1 MNPYVILT
9 DGCADL
15 PKDLAN
21 NMGIGVLPVSV
32 IVNDQAP
39 QTTETLD
46 VLEFYRQLRDGAMA
60 KTAAAGMMEFEDFAE
75 PYLKEGTDVLYLAF
89 SSALSST
96 YNSARMGA
104 QELQEK
110 YPDRKIEVID
120 TKCASLG
127 EGLLV
132 YLTAKQKE
140 AGATFDEAAQY
151 ARESVPR
158 LCHWFTVNDL
168 FFLKRGGRVSS
179 FRAIAGSMLA
189 IKPVLH
195 VDDDGRLINVENAKG
210 RKKSLQALLNHMKA
224 TAIDPQSQTVFI
236 SHGDCEEDAKALA
249 EDIQKELGV
258 KDFLISPIGP
268 AIGAHSG
275 PGTVALFFLGT
286 ER

>member
-15 PKDLAN
+15 PLDLAN
-21 NMGIGVLPVSV
+21 KMEIGILPVTV
-32 IVNDQAP
+32 IVDDQAP
-39 QTTETLD
+39 QTNATLD

-75 PYLKEGTDVLYLAF
+75 PFLKEGKDVLYLAF
-89 SSALSST
+89 SSGLSST

-127 EGLLV
+127 EGLIV

-140 AGATFDEAAQY
+140 AGASFEEAAEY
-151 ARESVPR
+151 ARENAPR

-168 FFLKRGGRVSS
+168 FFLKRGGRVSG
-179 FRAIAGSMLA
+179 ATALIGSMLA

-195 VDDDGRLINVENAKG
+195 VDDDGHLVNVEKAKG
-210 RKKSLQALLNHMKA
+210 RKKSLRALLDHMKA
-224 TAIDPQSQTVFI
+224 TVIDPQNQTVFI
-236 SHGDCEEDAKALA
+236 SHGDCEEDAQALA
-249 EDIQKELGV
+249 DDIKNELGV
-258 KDFLISPIGP
+258 KDILVSHIGP
-268 AIGAHSG
+268 VVGAHSG